1 MEDNANRPLGATT
14 EGAPPGGEMTPGDA
28 WSVRMD
34 WAAVDPRAGEAML
47 ALERYVHTSG
57 LPAGLVELVK
67 IRASQLNGC
76 AYCLDMHTKDARAAG
91 EREQRIYA
99 LSVWWETPFFT
110 PAERA
115 ALAWTEA
122 VTRIDCGVSDAVYD
136 ELARHFAPRD
146 IVALTAAV
154 VAINAWNRWAV
165 SMRTEPGTYRPD
177 LAR

>member
-1 MEDNANRPLGATT
+1 MENTRDHGHRIDARAHLGDPSDEPHRP
-14 EGAPPGGEMTPGDA
+14 PI
-28 WSVRMD
+28 D
-34 WAAVDPRAGEAML
+34 WGSLAPRAREAML
-47 ALERYVHTSG
+47 GLESYVRASG
-57 LPAGLVELVK
+57 LPRGLLELVK

-91 EREQRIYA
+91 EREQRLYA
-99 LSVWWETPFFT
+99 LSVWREAPFFT
-110 PAERA
+110 PVERA

-122 VTRIDCGVSDAVYD
+122 VTRPEGGVPDALYE
-136 ELARHFAPRD
+136 ELTRHFTSHE

-154 VAINAWNRWAV
+154 ITINAWNRWAI